1 MKRSIT
7 STFMVIALILTF
19 IASPLSVSAAQ
30 SSSANIYASEVHK
43 NNVGKIL
50 FSETSIIAGK
60 ETASQFTDKFTADS
74 HLYAIA
80 YLDSQVQSIEK
91 IGEKFDDTYI
101 PYETVQAVATISI
114 DGQEYYGN
122 NNPIIPMNVQ
132 DYQANKAYFTFEIIP
147 DPKSTV
153 GYNLSTWYEN
163 IFILLGSGNH
173 EVTIDLTLNNKKIA
187 SGSFNIDW
195 TNGDL
200 EKLQKNAEECS
211 KIATEYR
218 ANLRKIPVQFSQE
231 NSPYN
236 DPLLSDENIK
246 AMIMSAYKNC
256 KIITKFVTLGAS
268 SDSWYVEKD
277 NYDYPVAKYS
287 TKDTWAIYQSTDG
300 WSYIIQV
307 RVKCDYEGFGVYGE
321 PYIDPIIS
329 PAKIATKNVEEPAEH
344 TEAVVITAPTKSDVV
359 TANPTGSKV
368 MVDGKSIAFE
378 AYTID
383 GSNYFKLRDL
393 AMAINGSSKQFQVGW
408 DDANNAINLTAN
420 AAYTPEG
427 KELTMSGTPTDKEAT
442 LTASKIYLN
451 GEEVQLTAYNI
462 GGNNYFKLRDIGKII
477 NFAVTWDGSLNMI
490 GLDTSNS
497 YVQE

>member
-7 STFMVIALILTF
+7 SIFMAMALILAF
-19 IASPLSVSAAQ
+19 IVSPLSVSAAQ
-30 SSSANIYASEVHK
+30 DTSSGIYASEVHK
-43 NNVGKIL
+43 NNTGKIL
-50 FSETSIIAGK
+50 FSETSITAGK
-60 ETASQFTDKFTADS
+60 ETESQFTDKFTADS
-74 HLYAIA
+74 HIYAIA

-122 NNPIIPMNVQ
+122 NNPIIPMNIQ

-147 DPKSTV
+147 DPKNTV

-163 IFILLGSGNH
+163 IFVLLGSGNH
-173 EVTIDLTLNNKKIA
+173 EVKIDLTLNNKEIA

-200 EKLQKNAEECS
+200 EKLQKNAAECS
-211 KIATEYR
+211 KIASDYR
-218 ANLRKIPVQFSQE
+218 ANLREVPVQFSQK
-231 NSPYN
+231 NSPYK

-246 AMIMSAYKNC
+246 AMIMSEYENC
-256 KIITKFVTLGAS
+256 KTITKFITLGES

-277 NYDYPVAKYS
+277 AYDYPVAKYS

-307 RVKCDYEGFGVYGE
+307 RVKCDYEDFGVYSE
-321 PYIDPIIS
+321 PYIDPIIA
-329 PAKIATKNVEEPAEH
+329 PAKIATKNVAEGPAKVTAAEPAKAAG
-344 TEAVVITAPTKSDVV
+344 TI
-359 TANPTGSKV
+359 ANPISSKV

-378 AYTID
+378 AYNI
-383 GSNYFKLRDL
+383 GGNNYFKLRDL

-408 DDANNAINLTAN
+408 DGANNAISLTTN
-420 AAYTPEG
+420 AAYTPDG
-427 KELTMSGTPTDKEAT
+427 KELVISGTPTAKEAT

-451 GEEVQLTAYNI
+451 GEEVQLTVYNI
-462 GGNNYFKLRDIGKII
+462 GGNNYLKLRDIGRII
-477 NFAVTWDGSLNMI
+477 DFAITWDGSLNMVGI
-490 GLDTSNS
+490 DTSNS
-497 YVQE
+497 YVEE